1 MKVALFFEP
10 LENNR
15 VKCNLCS
22 HNCIIADGKLGVCNV
37 RENKGGELF
46 TLVYGE
52 TISQN
57 IDPIEKKPLYHFY
70 PGSKSYSIATP
81 GCNFRC
87 QWCQNW
93 EIAHMPRE
101 RGLISGSHT
110 SPKSIIDQVIANGC
124 QSISYTY
131 TEPTIFFEFAYD
143 IARKANSLGILNV
156 LVTNGFMTP
165 EMLNMISP
173 YLDAANVDI
182 KAFKEKTYQKFIGAR
197 LQPVLD
203 NLVLMKNLDIWV
215 EITTLVIPGIND
227 DLEELEQIA
236 KFIYQELGP
245 NTPWHIS
252 RFFPHYHLSNV
263 PPTSISTLNLARDI
277 GMDVGLKYVY
287 LGNVVGESNTKCHHC
302 GDVLIQRQGYWVPE
316 NRLQYGICPN
326 CGTPIPGVWSKK
338 NSLQS

>member
-1 MKVALFFEP
+1 MKEAFLFEP
-10 LENNR
+10 LENNK

-22 HNCIIADGKLGVCNV
+22 HHCIIADGKLGVCNV
-37 RENKGGELF
+37 RENRGGKLY

-93 EIAHMPRE
+93 EIAQMPRE
-101 RGLISGSHT
+101 RGVISGYEA
-110 SPKSIIDQVIANGC
+110 SPKSIVDQVIASGC
-124 QSISYTY
+124 QSIAYTY
-131 TEPTIFFEFAYD
+131 TEPTIFFEFTYD
-143 IARKANSLGILNV
+143 IARIANSFGISNLY
-156 LVTNGFMTP
+156 VTNGFMTS
-165 EMLNMISP
+165 EMLTMISK

-182 KAFKEKTYQKFIGAR
+182 KAFKEQTYQRYVGAR

-203 NLVLMKNLDIWV
+203 NLVLMKNLGIWL

-227 DLEELEQIA
+227 DLDELKQIA

-245 NTPWHIS
+245 ETPWHLS
-252 RFFPHYHLSNV
+252 RFFPHYQMSNI
-263 PPTSISTLNLARDI
+263 PPTSVNTLNIARDI
-277 GMDVGLKYVY
+277 GMKEGLRYVY
-287 LGNVVGESNTKCHHC
+287 LGNVGGESNTLCHHC
-302 GDVLIQRQGYWVPE
+302 GEVVIRRLGYLNPD
-316 NRLQYGICPN
+316 NQLRLGKCSS
-326 CGTPIPGVWSKK
+326 CGTPISGVWGEEKSPH
-338 NSLQS
+338 S